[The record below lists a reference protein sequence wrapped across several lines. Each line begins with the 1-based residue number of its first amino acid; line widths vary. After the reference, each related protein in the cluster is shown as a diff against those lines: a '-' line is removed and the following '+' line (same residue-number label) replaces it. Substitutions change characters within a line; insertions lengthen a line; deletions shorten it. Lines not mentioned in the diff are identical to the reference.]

1 MNTKEFSMMK
11 VGFVGTGN
19 MASAIIK
26 GMIHTEHTKAKD
38 IFLFDVDMEKMHLFA
53 SETETNTCASCEEL
67 VEYADILVLA
77 VKPNQFEAVLTSLK
91 ECIKAK
97 NPLLVSIAAGTSIE
111 KIQQLTEAE
120 SDLAIIRV
128 MPNVNAMIGEGA
140 AAVCGNKAASQE
152 QVNFVLDMFNAIGM
166 AIELPEHHFSTFTAI
181 AGSSP
186 AYAYLFIDSLA
197 RGAVK
202 NGLPKDLA
210 NKIAAQAVLGSA
222 KMILESDE
230 DPWVHINRV
239 CSPGGTT
246 VAGLVALED
255 HAFISTVIKG
265 VDATIKRDEELMKN

>member
-1 MNTKEFSMMK
+1 MMR

-26 GMIHTEHTKAKD
+26 GMINQEHTKAED
-38 IFLFDVDMEKMHLFA
+38 IFVFDVDTEKMHQFV
-53 SETETNTCASCEEL
+53 SETETTACKSSEEL
-67 VEYADILVLA
+67 VRFSDILVLA
-77 VKPNQFEAVLTSLK
+77 VKPNHFEAVLTPLK
-91 ECIKAK
+91 ELIQERK
-97 NPLLVSIAAGTSIE
+97 PLIVSIAAGTSIE
-111 KIQQLTEAE
+111 KIHKLLE
-120 SDLAIIRV
+120 SSDDLAIIRV
-128 MPNVNAMIGEGA
+128 MPNVNAMIGEGM
-140 AAVCGNKAASQE
+140 AAVCGNQSAGKE
-152 QVNFVLDMFNAIGM
+152 QVAFVLDMFNAIGM

-210 NKIAAQAVLGSA
+210 DTIAAQAVLGSA
-222 KMILESDE
+222 KMILESKE
-230 DPWVHINRV
+230 DPWVLINKV

-255 HAFISTVIKG
+255 EAFISTVIKG
-265 VDATIKRDEELMKN
+265 VDATIKRDKELMED

>member
-1 MNTKEFSMMK
+1 MMMK

-26 GMIHTEHTKAKD
+26 GMINKEHTKAND
-38 IFLFDVDMEKMHLFA
+38 IFVYDVDTEKMNQFVR
-53 SETETNTCASCEEL
+53 ETETNTCESCEEL
-67 VEYADILVLA
+67 VECADILVLA
-77 VKPNQFEAVLTSLK
+77 VKPNQFEAVLTPLK

-97 NPLLVSIAAGTSIE
+97 NPLIVSIAAGTSIE
-111 KIQQLTEAE
+111 KIHKLTEAGSE
-120 SDLAIIRV
+120 LAIIRV

-152 QVNFVLDMFNAIGM
+152 QVDFVLDLFNAIGM

-255 HAFISTVIKG
+255 QAFISTVIKG
-265 VDATIKRDEELMKN
+265 VDATIKRDEELMKK

>member
-1 MNTKEFSMMK
+1 MMK

-26 GMIHTEHTKAKD
+26 GIINKEHTKAED
-38 IFLFDVDMEKMHLFA
+38 IFVFDVDTEKMHQFV
-53 SETETNTCASCEEL
+53 SETKTNACTSNEEIVKL
-67 VEYADILVLA
+67 VDILMVA
-77 VKPNQFEAVLTSLK
+77 VKPNQIKMVLSPLK
-91 ECIKAK
+91 EIIKEK
-97 NPLLVSIAAGTSIE
+97 KPLIVSIAAGTSIE
-111 KIQQLTEAE
+111 KIQKLIDTG

-140 AAVCGNKAASQE
+140 AAVCGNKAASKE
-152 QVNFVLDMFNAIGM
+152 QVNFVLEMFTAIGM
-166 AIELPEHHFSTFTAI
+166 AIELPENHFSTFTAI

-186 AYAYLFIDSLA
+186 AFAYLFIDSLA

-230 DPWVHINRV
+230 DPWVLINRV

-255 HAFISTVIKG
+255 KAFISTVIMG
-265 VDATIKRDEELMKN
+265 VDATIKKDEELMKK

>member
-1 MNTKEFSMMK
+1 MK

-26 GMIHTEHTKAKD
+26 GMIQTEHTRAED
-38 IFLFDVDMEKMHLFA
+38 IYVFDVDTEKMNGFVC
-53 SETETNTCASCEEL
+53 ETKTNACESGQE
-67 VEYADILVLA
+67 VVKRADIVMLA
-77 VKPNQFEAVLTSLK
+77 VKPNQFETVLAPMK
-91 ECIKAK
+91 ELIKDK
-97 NPLLVSIAAGTSIE
+97 NPLIVSIAAGTSIE
-111 KIQQLTEAE
+111 KIQNLIEAE
-120 SDLAIIRV
+120 NDLAIIRV
-128 MPNVNAMIGEGA
+128 MPNVNVMIGEGA

-152 QVNFVLDMFNAIGM
+152 QVNFVLGMFNAIGM
-166 AIELPEHHFSTFTAI
+166 AIELPEQHFSTFTAI

-202 NGLPKDLA
+202 NGMPKDLA

-230 DPWVHINRV
+230 DPWVLINRV

>member
-1 MNTKEFSMMK
+1 MK

-26 GMIHTEHTKAKD
+26 GMIHTEHTKAEH
-38 IFLFDVDMEKMHLFA
+38 IYVFDVDTEKMHGFVGETGTNA
-53 SETETNTCASCEEL
+53 CESSEEVVKRS
-67 VEYADILVLA
+67 DIVMLA
-77 VKPNQFEAVLTSLK
+77 VKPNQFKAVLSPLK
-91 ECIKAK
+91 ELIKDK
-97 NPLLVSIAAGTSIE
+97 NPLIVSIAAGTSIE
-111 KIQQLTEAE
+111 KIQSLLEAE
-120 SDLAIIRV
+120 NNLAIIRV

-140 AAVCGNKAASQE
+140 AAVCGNQAASQE
-152 QVNFVLDMFNAIGM
+152 QINFALGMFNAIGK
-166 AIELPEHHFSTFTAI
+166 AIELPEQHFSTFTAI

-230 DPWVHINRV
+230 DPWVLINRV

-265 VDATIKRDEELMKN
+265 VDATIKRDEELMGK